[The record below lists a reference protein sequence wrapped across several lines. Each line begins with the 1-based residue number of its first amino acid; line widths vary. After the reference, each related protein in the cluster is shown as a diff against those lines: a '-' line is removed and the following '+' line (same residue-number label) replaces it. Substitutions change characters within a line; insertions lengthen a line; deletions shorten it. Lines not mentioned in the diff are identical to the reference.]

1 MMRDLIFLILAS
13 ILILA
18 MQKIRE
24 FLAELLETVLI
35 SLVIIVPVRF
45 FIIQPFFVKGQSM
58 EPNFHENDYL
68 IVDEL
73 SYRFRQPQRGEVV
86 VLKSQT
92 LQNQNLI
99 KRIVGLPN
107 ETVDI
112 ENGIV
117 SICQQTTCT
126 RLREPYLSPEQIT
139 DGKIRM
145 TLGPN
150 DFFVLGDNRQ
160 FSYDSR
166 RWGVLSR
173 SDMIGRV
180 WVRLWPMGNA
190 TVFAAPSYVQP

>member
-1 MMRDLIFLILAS
+1 
-13 ILILA
+13 

-112 ENGIV
+112 ENGV
-117 SICQQTTCT
+117 LSICQKQTTCT
-126 RLREPYLSPEQIT
+126 PLREPYLPPAQIT
-139 DGKIRM
+139 DGNVRM
-145 TLGPN
+145 TLGPD
-150 DFFVLGDNRQ
+150 DFFVLGDNRP

-166 RWGVLSR
+166 RWGVLNR
-173 SDMIGRV
+173 SDIVGRV
-180 WVRLWPMGNA
+180 WVRLWPMDGA
-190 TVFAAPSYVQP
+190 TVFAAPLYSQSR